1 MLGVYTSAWCENHY
15 YVTHESQLQE
25 STREALRAA
34 LPWPLKANA
43 ARCAAGCMFLNG
55 LPLVSQ
61 VQCIGRCI
69 ERDAYTQVVS
79 VHPANPS
86 LVVLCG
92 LLCTHK
98 SPRVVALLLA
108 L

>member
-43 ARCAAGCMFLNG
+43 ARCAAG
-55 LPLVSQ
+55 
-61 VQCIGRCI
+61 
-69 ERDAYTQVVS
+69 
-79 VHPANPS
+79 
-86 LVVLCG
+86 
-92 LLCTHK
+92 
-98 SPRVVALLLA
+98 
-108 L
+108 

>member
-43 ARCAAGCMFLNG
+43 ARCVAGYMFI
-55 LPLVSQ
+55 LVYQ
-61 VQCIGRCI
+61 AQCFGGFI
-69 ERDAYTQVVS
+69 ERDLYPQVVC
-79 VHPANPS
+79 VHLAACPM
-86 LVVLCG
+86 C
-92 LLCTHK
+92 
-98 SPRVVALLLA
+98 ALLQEPQVR
-108 L
+108 